1 MNQRIRNKQTEQ
13 IFPFLQENMDVIKYD
28 NELMTVWYLGMT
40 TQKEIA
46 AGKQSIF
53 EKEDSLEELLIRYE
67 ELKFFLRRIEF
78 DIMEDT
84 NAFYAFLSE
93 KNISEYELM
102 GMIDSVNYD
111 KAKVRNYFC

>member
-1 MNQRIRNKQTEQ
+1 
-13 IFPFLQENMDVIKYD
+13 MDVIKYD
-28 NELMTVWYLGMT
+28 NELMVVWYLSMM

-53 EKEDSLEELLIRYE
+53 EKENSLETLLIRYE
-67 ELKFFLRRIEF
+67 KLKFYLRRIEY
-78 DIMEDT
+78 DVMEDENT
-84 NAFYAFLSE
+84 LFAFLSE